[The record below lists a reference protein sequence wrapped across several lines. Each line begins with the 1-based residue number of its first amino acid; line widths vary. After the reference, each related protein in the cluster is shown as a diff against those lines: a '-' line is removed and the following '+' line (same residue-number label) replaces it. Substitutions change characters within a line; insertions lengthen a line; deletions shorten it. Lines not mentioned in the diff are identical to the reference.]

1 MGFVRQGRKKTMR
14 IVTLYAFDTSH
25 HRCFST
31 KNGNSNRMT
40 NPLDHEFLR
49 VCVVQSIV
57 VEGTAGRVP
66 FQKIFGCVMNQVK
79 SITIDCF

>member
-1 MGFVRQGRKKTMR
+1 MQ
-14 IVTLYAFDTSH
+14 IVTLLYAFDISH

-49 VCVVQSIV
+49 PRTRFRTINSVQSIV

-66 FQKIFGCVMNQVK
+66 FQKIFGCVMNQVRT
-79 SITIDCF
+79 ITIDCF